1 MLEQVKQV
9 EGRRLYQQIADQ
21 IRALIQQGR
30 FRPGTRLP
38 TERELAQQLRVSR
51 PSVREALIALEIE
64 GSVEVR
70 MGAGVYVGKV
80 SDRPAS
86 SLADSLGD
94 SPIEL
99 MHARVMLEGEVIV
112 QACAVGYK
120 IRFSDHVS
128 PGTYASV
135 PLGIEIGLRGF
146 REAPDPQGTGGPER
160 VRLALAGSRLAAVQR
175 LGGYPRAPAPDLAH
189 APRLEPML
197 FSVILDEGHVRR
209 TWVHAVEEHEAI
221 LQALEARDALAA
233 QARMRQHLHASAQR
247 WVDEGQNDW
256 A

>member
-112 QACAVGYK
+112 QACA
-120 IRFSDHVS
+120 RM
-128 PGTYASV
+128 T
-135 PLGIEIGLRGF
+135 
-146 REAPDPQGTGGPER
+146 PQG
-160 VRLALAGSRLAAVQR
+160 LADIRQAFEDMRDAIAA
-175 LGGYPRAPAPDLAH
+175 
-189 APRLEPML
+189 
-197 FSVILDEGHVRR
+197 RR
-209 TWVHAVEEHEAI
+209 SG
-221 LQALEARDALAA
+221 LEADR
-233 QARMRQHLHASAQR
+233 RF
-247 WVDEGQNDW
+247 
-256 A
+256 

>member
-112 QACAVGYK
+112 QACA
-120 IRFSDHVS
+120 RM
-128 PGTYASV
+128 T
-135 PLGIEIGLRGF
+135 
-146 REAPDPQGTGGPER
+146 PQGLADIRQAFEDMRDAIAARRSGLEADRRFHLAIAAMTGN
-160 VRLALAGSRLAAVQR
+160 
-175 LGGYPRAPAPDLAH
+175 
-189 APRLEPML
+189 
-197 FSVILDEGHVRR
+197 SVIERLVRELYDERHSPLSRKFSAHSENVRR